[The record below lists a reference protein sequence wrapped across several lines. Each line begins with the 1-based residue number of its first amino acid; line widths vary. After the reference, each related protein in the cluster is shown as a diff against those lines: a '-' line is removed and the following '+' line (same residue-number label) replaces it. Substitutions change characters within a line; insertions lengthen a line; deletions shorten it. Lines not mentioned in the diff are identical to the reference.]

1 MLSHSC
7 TQSEKERERERR
19 GRESVQAEII
29 RRVGHYWK
37 KATDKV
43 RGGKGEYESKPH
55 NNMRGGRQES

>member
-7 TQSEKERERERR
+7 TQSEKERERR

-43 RGGKGEYESKPH
+43 RGE
-55 NNMRGGRQES
+55 RGNTNQSRIII

>member
-43 RGGKGEYESKPH
+43 RGKGGNTNQS
-55 NNMRGGRQES
+55 RIII